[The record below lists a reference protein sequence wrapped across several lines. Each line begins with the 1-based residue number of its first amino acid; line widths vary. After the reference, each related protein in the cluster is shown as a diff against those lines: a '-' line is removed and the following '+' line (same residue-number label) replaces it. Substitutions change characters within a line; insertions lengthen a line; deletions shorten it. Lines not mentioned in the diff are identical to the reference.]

1 MSRILATACVLF
13 IIGGSSAFGQA
24 PDWSA
29 RVYVEVSGASKEIF
43 ESFLIRELRQLSG
56 IVIVKDEED
65 YRIRSILTTI
75 IVYEEGFSTPT
86 RPLAHA
92 ISFEVEKALNIPKW
106 LEGWRDNFKFSDKSY
121 NRTMWSLLELLAT
134 KYYAD
139 AYKLE
144 YSTLLTRNDLRKT
157 ATEFVAVIDSEI
169 FEPKR
174 RAHQK
179 MKDKKMKDKK
189 LSKERPGDATVQ

>member
-29 RVYVEVSGASKEIF
+29 RVYVEVSGANKEIF

-56 IVIVKDEED
+56 IVIVEDEED
-65 YRIRSILTTI
+65 YKIRSILVTI
-75 IVYEEGFSTPT
+75 TVYEEGFSTPT

-92 ISFEVEKALNIPKW
+92 ISFQVEKTLNIPKW
-106 LEGWRDNFKFSDKSY
+106 IEEWRDKFKFSDNSW
-121 NRTMWSLLELLAT
+121 NRAIWSLLEYIAV
-134 KYYAD
+134 KDYAE
-139 AYKLE
+139 AYDWE
-144 YSTLLTRNDLRKT
+144 YSSLWTRKDLRQT
-157 ATEFVAVIDSEI
+157 ATEIVAVIDSEV

-189 LSKERPGDATVQ
+189 LSKERPGGAEVQ